1 MKGTANP
8 KNVIRA
14 LCGIMRVNPESG
26 AEGLITKR
34 MVGIALALLGLA
46 AIGGT
51 IAVDL
56 LNAGKWSGLG
66 PAQQLA
72 IAVGLTLSLVGL
84 SLIPLGD
91 RPA

>member
-1 MKGTANP
+1 
-8 KNVIRA
+8 
-14 LCGIMRVNPESG
+14 
-26 AEGLITKR
+26 
-34 MVGIALALLGLA
+34 MVGIALALLGLG

-51 IAVDL
+51 VAVDL
-56 LNAGKWSGLG
+56 LGAGRGSGLG

-72 IAVGLTLSLVGL
+72 VTVGLIVSLVGL

>member
-1 MKGTANP
+1 
-8 KNVIRA
+8 
-14 LCGIMRVNPESG
+14 MRVNPEHG
-26 AEGLITKR
+26 EKCLITKR
-34 MVGIALALLGLA
+34 VVGIALVFLGLV

-51 IAVDL
+51 VAVDL
-56 LNAGKWSGLG
+56 LGAGKWSGLG

-72 IAVGLTLSLVGL
+72 ATVGFIVSLIGF